1 MRLALTAILLAST
14 AILAGCF
21 DPDQDRYLR
30 RSDTITFGAG
40 DAAAHNKA
48 VQVIDP
54 WPVWAGYDR
63 IDMDGQRAYLAVKR
77 YKEDKVKKPA
87 TTDLEPFSSG
97 IGIGGT
103 VQGGAVEGGG
113 Q

>member
-1 MRLALTAILLAST
+1 MRLALTAIFLATT
-14 AILAGCF
+14 AMLGGCF
-21 DPDQDRYLR
+21 DPDHERYLR
-30 RSDTITFGAG
+30 RSDTISLGAG
-40 DAAAHNKA
+40 DAVAHNKA

-77 YKEDKVKKPA
+77 YKEDKVKPPA
-87 TTDLEPFSSG
+87 TTKLEPFSG
-97 IGIGGT
+97 GVIGPPAGT
-103 VQGGAVEGGG
+103 VGGGG